1 MFLVFKKKTLRV
13 QLCVLHT
20 DHHSLKWL
28 MSVSDPVGRLAR
40 WSLLIQQYD
49 FEIRHR
55 PGAANANADALSRR
69 PYTVPP
75 PSISAYDVPGVQT
88 DRIRELQRRDP
99 DLSDLIQYL
108 ETSKLPVQNGAA
120 RTVLLIVDDY
130 FLSEDGLLLHIWT
143 PRNRRR
149 ATPCQQLVIPTSLR
163 YELLVWTH
171 DDPTGGHFG
180 TVKTYEKLRSRY
192 YWRKMFADV
201 NHWCRSCCDCAMRK
215 SPRNR
220 HKAPLLPVPVEGP
233 FDRVAC
239 DVMGPFPV
247 SKSGNRYVVVFSEYL
262 TKWCECFPVP
272 TTEASVIA
280 RLLVDEIFCRH
291 GAPRTLLS
299 DRGSNFLSS
308 LVKEVCRLLNTR
320 KVNTTAYHPQ
330 TDGLVERFNNTLAE
344 AISSFVSS
352 NQQDWDVYI
361 PAIQFAHRTS
371 LCVSTGDTPFY
382 LLYGREPRLP
392 PDVSL
397 LPPTQLSNSVEEH
410 RARIVSQIA
419 QQLMKQQYDTAS
431 ADVQFN
437 VGQRVWIYTKKVK
450 RGLSK
455 KLLSKWNGPFRICR
469 KLSPVH
475 FQVRTC
481 DNRLVATTVHAN
493 RLKPF
498 YDPADRPILPP
509 QVDDPDNLHF
519 DAADLPPDSFAQS
532 EIDPVTNNNEHTS
545 DTSDTP
551 NDPPVDSP
559 DLCNDPDVY
568 QAEKIL
574 QSRKRHGKLQYL
586 VKWTNYPV
594 LESTW
599 EPEENILDR
608 RLLDAFHKKSK

>member
-1 MFLVFKKKTLRV
+1 
-13 QLCVLHT
+13 
-20 DHHSLKWL
+20 
-28 MSVSDPVGRLAR
+28 
-40 WSLLIQQYD
+40 
-49 FEIRHR
+49 
-55 PGAANANADALSRR
+55 
-69 PYTVPP
+69 
-75 PSISAYDVPGVQT
+75 
-88 DRIRELQRRDP
+88 
-99 DLSDLIQYL
+99 
-108 ETSKLPVQNGAA
+108 
-120 RTVLLIVDDY
+120 
-130 FLSEDGLLLHIWT
+130 
-143 PRNRRR
+143 
-149 ATPCQQLVIPTSLR
+149 
-163 YELLVWTH
+163 
-171 DDPTGGHFG
+171 
-180 TVKTYEKLRSRY
+180 
-192 YWRKMFADV
+192 
-201 NHWCRSCCDCAMRK
+201 
-215 SPRNR
+215 
-220 HKAPLLPVPVEGP
+220 
-233 FDRVAC
+233 
-239 DVMGPFPV
+239 
-247 SKSGNRYVVVFSEYL
+247 
-262 TKWCECFPVP
+262 
-272 TTEASVIA
+272 
-280 RLLVDEIFCRH
+280 
-291 GAPRTLLS
+291 
-299 DRGSNFLSS
+299 
-308 LVKEVCRLLNTR
+308 
-320 KVNTTAYHPQ
+320 
-330 TDGLVERFNNTLAE
+330 
-344 AISSFVSS
+344 
-352 NQQDWDVYI
+352 
-361 PAIQFAHRTS
+361 
-371 LCVSTGDTPFY
+371 
-382 LLYGREPRLP
+382 
-392 PDVSL
+392 
-397 LPPTQLSNSVEEH
+397 
-410 RARIVSQIA
+410 
-419 QQLMKQQYDTAS
+419 MKQQYDTAS